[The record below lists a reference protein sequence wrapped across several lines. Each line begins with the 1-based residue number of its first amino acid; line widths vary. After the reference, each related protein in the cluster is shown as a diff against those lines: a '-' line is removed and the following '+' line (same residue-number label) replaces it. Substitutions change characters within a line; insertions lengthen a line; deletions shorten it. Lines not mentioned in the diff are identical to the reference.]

1 MLTAAAL
8 AFSPMIPQTVPAAPV
23 TSTVSSFQSQ
33 DEAITPAQY
42 QSMLG
47 HGMDVDWS
55 KTSEGRA
62 NYQPQTLIDFV
73 EAGIKHVRIRVK
85 DDLTPDVLASLDR
98 QIDDCLSHGHSHR
111 PSLHMV
117 TSHPR

>member
-1 MLTAAAL
+1 MKPMKLRLSALSMLTAAAL
-8 AFSPMIPQTVPAAPV
+8 AFSPMISQTVPAAPV

-55 KTSEGRA
+55 KTSEGA
-62 NYQPQTLIDFV
+62 PI
-73 EAGIKHVRIRVK
+73 
-85 DDLTPDVLASLDR
+85 
-98 QIDDCLSHGHSHR
+98 
-111 PSLHMV
+111 
-117 TSHPR
+117 TSPKRSSIL